1 MLLPMLPMLPTSSH
15 YAPHITCSA
24 LTFLAD
30 SGIAFVKVSLGPMS
44 KGSKRTSWLSEL
56 DRVAIA
62 AIAFE
67 LNSVRCKVPNHDVW
81 QWLRAYWPPVGHYLL
96 QISLSWD
103 WARLQGLD
111 PVLAPQFA
119 GPLHGSAWTSPLR
132 PHPSS
137 HPSLLPWFCPWKP
150 VAPTGAHLSL
160 EMQHLHQRSKVNRA
174 TCDSDPL
181 TYTTNTSA
189 QNAPIHQLVSD
200 LPLPF
205 LSLPLCLSLSLFLS
219 LAWRSTSSHCTP
231 CTWPARPVQAMVQR
245 SEQTPHPPAALSVPT
260 RQQPSAGAIWSPC
273 KDPPR
278 IPWASWPSFGAS
290 CLDLRRL
297 PCQGKMDWCR
307 ITRSCLDLGSLDAVN
322 TGKLHC

>member
-1 MLLPMLPMLPTSSH
+1 MALQCWSSLLIGFGANILATKKRWAQTHQRRRDLHLAWAFWYFPTQRYGIKNLLLHNLHNVIASALLCNWHMLLPMLPMLPTSSH
-15 YAPHITCSA
+15 YAPTHITCSA

-67 LNSVRCKVPNHDVW
+67 LNSVRCKVLNHDVW
-81 QWLRAYWPPVGHYLL
+81 QWLRAYWPPVGRYLL

-103 WARLQGLD
+103 WARLQGLH

-119 GPLHGSAWTSPLR
+119 GPLHGCAWTSPLR

-174 TCDSDPL
+174 TCDSDAL
-181 TYTTNTSA
+181 T
-189 QNAPIHQLVSD
+189 
-200 LPLPF
+200 
-205 LSLPLCLSLSLFLS
+205 
-219 LAWRSTSSHCTP
+219 
-231 CTWPARPVQAMVQR
+231 
-245 SEQTPHPPAALSVPT
+245 
-260 RQQPSAGAIWSPC
+260 
-273 KDPPR
+273 
-278 IPWASWPSFGAS
+278 
-290 CLDLRRL
+290 
-297 PCQGKMDWCR
+297 
-307 ITRSCLDLGSLDAVN
+307 
-322 TGKLHC
+322 